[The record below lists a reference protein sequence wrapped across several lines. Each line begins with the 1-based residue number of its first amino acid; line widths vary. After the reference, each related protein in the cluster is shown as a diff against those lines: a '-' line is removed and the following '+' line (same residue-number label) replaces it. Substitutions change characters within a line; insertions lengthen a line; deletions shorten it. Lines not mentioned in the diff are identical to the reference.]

1 MEPDRGRNFP
11 REERSLAAEPK
22 DRSERQVIQRSDTEV
37 YLSYS
42 VLAFALIIIALQSAV
57 MLRTSRGWGPQSTRV
72 FGITLTVTMGAFL
85 ITTGYSQNQIAPMMG
100 ILGTLLGYLLGQ
112 TKPEDDRT
120 THTPKRSK
128 QDA

>member
-1 MEPDRGRNFP
+1 MKRIILPLLFLFFIAASLSSQQPHMEPDRGRNFP

-85 ITTGYSQNQIAPMMG
+85 ITAGYSQNQI
-100 ILGTLLGYLLGQ
+100 
-112 TKPEDDRT
+112 
-120 THTPKRSK
+120 
-128 QDA
+128 